1 MTGSCSHTAIFPY
14 FQGCLGLFLL
24 AKRGKEQSVFM
35 CVCVL
40 FLLCSGLF
48 LLRIW
53 WILLV
58 NISWFGF
65 ASNTILR
72 YLSFK
77 NNYSFWS
84 FVNFTLRIDIA
95 VFIFFFALIFVLSIC
110 FYFFFLP
117 SCRYEMRSC
126 VSFLSIY
133 WFNYFY
139 KFLVIR

>member
-1 MTGSCSHTAIFPY
+1 MVHIVFFFSSKFCIVFFEQFWGKQKQHA
-14 FQGCLGLFLL
+14 QGDRFLFAYRDFSVFFKVVLGVCF

-35 CVCVL
+35 CVCVW
-40 FLLCSGLF
+40 FLLCSGLLL

-58 NISWFGF
+58 NISWF

-77 NNYSFWS
+77 NSYSFWS

-95 VFIFFFALIFVLSIC
+95 VFIFFF
-110 FYFFFLP
+110 
-117 SCRYEMRSC
+117 
-126 VSFLSIY
+126 
-133 WFNYFY
+133 
-139 KFLVIR
+139 LV